1 MALAKTNAKSKIAWG
16 KVLFYV
22 SIVAIPV
29 VQFAIFYIGVNINS
43 IVLAFQSWDGILG
56 EYVWG
61 IDSFVKVVTDL
72 FTDPKLI
79 ISMRNS
85 VLLFVVGT
93 IVGTTLALLFSYYI
107 YKKHFGYRFFKLVL
121 FIPNVVSSVTLAIML
136 RYFLTEASKAIIGIE
151 LLTHTNTKLITFIAM
166 SIMLSFGVQTLIFSG
181 AMSGIS
187 ESITEAAVLDGIT
200 PLKELFLI
208 DIPMIFPTISVF
220 IVSSIAQMF
229 LNQMNVFNM
238 YGAGAPDVNIYTI
251 GYWMYTSVLGA
262 LSTEYPYYSAFGL
275 VLTFITIPVA
285 FLAKYLLDKCGP
297 SVE

>member
-1 MALAKTNAKSKIAWG
+1 MALAKTGAKSKIAWG

-72 FTDPKLI
+72 LTDPKLI

-136 RYFLTEASKAIIGIE
+136 RYFLTEASDAIFGIE
-151 LLTHTNTKLITFIAM
+151 LLTHTNTKLPTFIAM

-238 YGAGAPDVNIYTI
+238 YGGGAPDVNIYTI
-251 GYWMYTSVLGA
+251 GYWMYSSVLGA

>member
-16 KVLFYV
+16 KVLFYI

-107 YKKHFGYRFFKLVL
+107 YKKHFGHRFFKVIL

>member
-1 MALAKTNAKSKIAWG
+1 MALAKTGAKSKIAWG

-22 SIVAIPV
+22 SIVAIPL

-136 RYFLTEASKAIIGIE
+136 RYFLTEASDAIFGIE
-151 LLTHTNTKLITFIAM
+151 LLTHTNTKLPTFIAM

-251 GYWMYTSVLGA
+251 GYWMYSSVLGA